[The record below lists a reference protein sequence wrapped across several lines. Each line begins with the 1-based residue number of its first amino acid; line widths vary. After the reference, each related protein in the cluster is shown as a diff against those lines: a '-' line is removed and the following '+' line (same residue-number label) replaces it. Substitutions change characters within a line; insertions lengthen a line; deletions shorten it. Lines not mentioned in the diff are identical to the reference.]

1 MKVGKVAKSRTVSEH
16 QQCAV
21 EVARSCDR
29 RREQTG
35 TGPGASVVFSR
46 DGLISERVMGL
57 SFPATSA

>member
-1 MKVGKVAKSRTVSEH
+1 MKVGKVAKSKTVSEH

-21 EVARSCDR
+21 EVDVDENR
-29 RREQTG
+29 RG
-35 TGPGASVVFSR
+35 SGPGASVVFCR